1 VKSARAIE
9 RARSMI
15 RTCTGRLRGRV
26 LRLRG
31 ASVGQ
36 KCTIWPRFMADKPW
50 CLSLGRYVSIEDSV
64 YLKIVCDEAS
74 LMLADFV
81 FIGRNS
87 EFDVMQSVSVGAHT
101 VIAPG
106 CFITDHNHQT
116 AANLRIDQQPCRAIP
131 VRIGQDVW
139 LGAGA
144 MILPGVTIGDG
155 AVVAAGAVVTH
166 DVHAGSI
173 VAGVPARP
181 IGRRKPQAATPE
193 RGFAESAG

>member
-1 VKSARAIE
+1 VKGATAIE
-9 RARSMI
+9 RVRVVI
-15 RTCTGRLRGRV
+15 RTCMGRLRVAV

-36 KCTIWPRFMADKPW
+36 KCTIWGRFMADKPW
-50 CLSLGRYVSIEDSV
+50 CLSLGQRVNIEDSV
-64 YLKIVCDEAS
+64 YLKIVSDEAS
-74 LMLADFV
+74 LKLADFV

-87 EFDVMQSVSVGAHT
+87 EFDVMQDVSVGAHT

-116 AANLRIDQQPCRAIP
+116 AANLRIDQQLSRPVP
-131 VRIGQDVW
+131 VRIGRDVW

-144 MILPGVTIGDG
+144 VILPGVTIGDG
-155 AVVAAGAVVTH
+155 AVVGAGAVVTH
-166 DVHAGSI
+166 DVPAGAV

-181 IGRRKPQAATPE
+181 IGARRPRAATAE
-193 RGFAESAG
+193 HRLAESAG